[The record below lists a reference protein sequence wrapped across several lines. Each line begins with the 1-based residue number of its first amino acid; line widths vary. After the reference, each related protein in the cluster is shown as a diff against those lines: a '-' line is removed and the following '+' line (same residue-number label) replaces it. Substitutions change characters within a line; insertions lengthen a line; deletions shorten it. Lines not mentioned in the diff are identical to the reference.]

1 MIIEVRGWNF
11 VNKGSELMAHSII
24 QQISKWDEECIL
36 AANLRVG
43 NFQQRINLGFHHLTW
58 IDLIRFP
65 QIAKV
70 ISLFVDRSAQRIP
83 RKVREKGRVVT
94 SPEISA
100 VFDMSGFAYSDQ
112 WGIAHAQTLA
122 GNSERW
128 KDEGKKL
135 ILLPQAFG
143 PFTSSPIIYAMK
155 TVLRNADLIF
165 ARDQISYD
173 HLISIDGQ
181 KSNIE
186 IAPDF
191 TNISKGCI
199 SDTSHEYMGKPCII
213 PNARMLDKTDAAVG
227 SWYTEFLITSIDYLW
242 QRGLEPFI
250 LLHEKNDYELTQYL
264 QKRLEREIQIVF
276 ESNPLFIKGLIGAC
290 PMVISSRYHG
300 LVSAL
305 SQSIPCLG
313 AGWSHKYEM
322 LFRDYRNA
330 EYLVEVDSSKDMIR
344 SKLDTLING
353 KDREEIIS
361 RLDAASVVQSDL
373 VLQMWARIKDVLFH

>member
-11 VNKGSELMAHSII
+11 VNKGSELMAQSII
-24 QQISKWDEECIL
+24 QQISNWDEECIL
-36 AANLRVG
+36 AANLRIG
-43 NFQQRINLGFHHLTW
+43 NFQQRRNLGFHHLTW

-70 ISLFVDRSAQRIP
+70 ISQFVDRFAQRIP
-83 RKVREKGRVVT
+83 RIVREKGRVVT

-100 VFDMSGFAYSDQ
+100 VFDMSGFAFSDQ
-112 WGIAHAQTLA
+112 WGIAHAQALA

-128 KDEGKKL
+128 KGEGKKL

-143 PFTSSPIIYAMK
+143 PFTSSPIKNAMK
-155 TVLRNADLIF
+155 TVLKNADLIF

-173 HLISIDGQ
+173 HLIRIDGQ

-186 IAPDF
+186 ISPDF
-191 TNISKGCI
+191 TSISKGCI
-199 SDTSHEYMGKPCII
+199 SDDTHDYLGKPCII
-213 PNARMLDKTDAAVG
+213 PNARMLDKTDTAVG
-227 SWYTEFLITSIDYLW
+227 NWYTEFLITCIDYLW

-250 LLHEKNDYELTQYL
+250 LLHENNDYGLTQYL
-264 QKRLEREIQIVF
+264 QIRLEREIQIVF
-276 ESNPLFIKGLIGAC
+276 ESNPLYLKGLIGAC

-305 SQSIPCLG
+305 SQSIPCMG

-322 LFRDYRNA
+322 LFRDYRNV
-330 EYLVEVDSSKDMIR
+330 EFLVEVDSTKEMIR
-344 SKLDTLING
+344 SKIDKLINE
-353 KDREEIIS
+353 KSREEIIS
-361 RLDAASVVQSDL
+361 RLDAASVVQNDL
-373 VLQMWARIKDVLFH
+373 VLQMWARIKAVLFG